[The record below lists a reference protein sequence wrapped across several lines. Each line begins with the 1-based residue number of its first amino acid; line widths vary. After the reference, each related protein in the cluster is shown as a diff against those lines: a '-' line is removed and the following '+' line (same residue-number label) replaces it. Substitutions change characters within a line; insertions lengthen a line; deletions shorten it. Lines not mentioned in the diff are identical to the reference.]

1 MLEKPDEV
9 LPLAT
14 CRHPARRRPG
24 RALAAPLPSY
34 ELQIRDGHF
43 TPANLQ
49 VAAGQRF
56 KIIVHN
62 LGQGPVEFESTPLRI
77 EKVLSPGVS
86 SFVVIHP
93 LKPGSYGFFDEFHP
107 ELPPGVIEAR

>member
-1 MLEKPDEV
+1 MKLYLLLLAA
-9 LPLAT
+9 LP
-14 CRHPARRRPG
+14 G
-24 RALAAPLPSY
+24 IALAAPLPSH
-34 ELQIRDGHF
+34 ELEIRDGHF
-43 TPANLQ
+43 TPASLH

-62 LGQGPVEFESTPLRI
+62 RGQGPVEFESTPLRI
-77 EKVLSPGVS
+77 EKLLSPGVS
-86 SFVVIHP
+86 PFVVFQP

>member
-1 MLEKPDEV
+1 MKLYLLLLAA
-9 LPLAT
+9 LP
-14 CRHPARRRPG
+14 G
-24 RALAAPLPSY
+24 IALAAPLPSH
-34 ELQIRDGHF
+34 ELEIRDGHF
-43 TPANLQ
+43 TPASLH

-62 LGQGPVEFESTPLRI
+62 RGQGPVEFESTPLRI

-93 LKPGSYGFFDEFHP
+93 LKPGRYSFFDEFHT
-107 ELPPGVIEAR
+107 ELPSGVIEAR

>member
-1 MLEKPDEV
+1 MKLYALLLAA
-9 LPLAT
+9 LPAAALSSV
-14 CRHPARRRPG
+14 
-24 RALAAPLPSY
+24 ALAAPLPSY

-43 TPANLQ
+43 TPASLQ
-49 VAAGQRF
+49 VAAGQRYN
-56 KIIVHN
+56 IIVHN

>member
-1 MLEKPDEV
+1 MKPRLLLCAAV
-9 LPLAT
+9 LPLA
-14 CRHPARRRPG
+14 
-24 RALAAPLPSY
+24 ALATPLPSY

-43 TPANLQ
+43 TPDSLQ

-56 KIIVHN
+56 KIVVHN

-93 LKPGSYGFFDEFHP
+93 LKPGRYEFFDEFHT

>member
-1 MLEKPDEV
+1 MQ
-9 LPLAT
+9 LAT
-14 CRHPARRRPG
+14 FICAT
-24 RALAAPLPSY
+24 ALSCAAFGAPLPSY
-34 ELQIRDGHF
+34 ELQVRDGHF

-107 ELPPGVIEAR
+107 DLPAGVIEAR

>member
-1 MLEKPDEV
+1 MKLYPLLLAAI
-9 LPLAT
+9 LP
-14 CRHPARRRPG
+14 G
-24 RALAAPLPSY
+24 VALAAPLPSY

-77 EKVLSPGVS
+77 EKVLSPG
-86 SFVVIHP
+86 
-93 LKPGSYGFFDEFHP
+93 
-107 ELPPGVIEAR
+107 

>member
-1 MLEKPDEV
+1 MKLYLLLLAA
-9 LPLAT
+9 LP
-14 CRHPARRRPG
+14 G
-24 RALAAPLPSY
+24 IALAAPLPSH
-34 ELQIRDGHF
+34 ELEIRDGHF
-43 TPANLQ
+43 TPASLH

-62 LGQGPVEFESTPLRI
+62 RGQGPVEFESTPLRI

-93 LKPGSYGFFDEFHP
+93 LKPGRYSFFDEFHT
-107 ELPPGVIEAR
+107 ELPAGVIEAR

>member
-1 MLEKPDEV
+1 MKLYPLLLAV
-9 LPLAT
+9 TLP
-14 CRHPARRRPG
+14 G
-24 RALAAPLPSY
+24 VALAAPLPSY

-107 ELPPGVIEAR
+107 ELPAGVIEAR

>member
-1 MLEKPDEV
+1 MKLYLLLLAA
-9 LPLAT
+9 LP
-14 CRHPARRRPG
+14 G
-24 RALAAPLPSY
+24 IALAAPLPSH
-34 ELQIRDGHF
+34 ELEIRDGHF
-43 TPANLQ
+43 TPTSLH

-56 KIIVHN
+56 KIIFHN
-62 LGQGPVEFESTPLRI
+62 RGQGPVEFESTPLRI

>member
-1 MLEKPDEV
+1 MKLY
-9 LPLAT
+9 PLLLA
-14 CRHPARRRPG
+14 ALSSVALSG
-24 RALAAPLPSY
+24 VALAAPLPSY

-43 TPANLQ
+43 TPASLQ

-77 EKVLSPGVS
+77 EKVLSPGVR

>member
-1 MLEKPDEV
+1 MKLYA
-9 LPLAT
+9 LLLA
-14 CRHPARRRPG
+14 
-24 RALAAPLPSY
+24 ALSSVALSGIALTAPLPSY

-43 TPANLQ
+43 TPASLQ

-56 KIIVHN
+56 KIIVQN

-77 EKVLSPGVS
+77 EKVLSPGIS